1 MGIKIIIVGGS
12 VAGLS
17 LANMLEK
24 FDIDYTILEAYSQ
37 IAPQVGA
44 SIGLL
49 PNGLR
54 ILDQLGCYERL
65 REAAGNYYH
74 RVVFRDAKGKPIS
87 SSPGPTISERMEKH
101 AGYASLWVDRQM
113 LLQILYDNLK
123 QKDRVLTN
131 RRVVHV
137 ETSSTGVVV
146 KTEDGST
153 YAGDILVGGDGVHS
167 KVRQEMWRIASVS
180 DPTAFPPEERSIVQS
195 SMKCIFGISKQ
206 PANFPPGAT
215 QQSSFFRGHLYLVIS
230 APGGRVY
237 WFLFHEL
244 DGTKHG
250 KDIPKFSKDDELLLA
265 TRYRDDHIT
274 EDMTFGD
281 LYDNRIKSTLVPLE
295 EHVFRRWHFQRI
307 LIIGDA
313 ATKVLRPIHHENMYF
328 VVETRADNVFQ
339 VHPIA
344 AQGGNGAIEAAAN
357 LVNAL
362 TRSEIPS
369 SPDLQLEF
377 IEKAL
382 GEVCTIRYERA
393 SSMMKKGRRD
403 GSFLCQQPPFSGI
416 LIHYVLPWLGDDL
429 FFKEVLKQSL
439 AGPRIEKLP
448 APERPHTT
456 PYNDELPQASAGSSW
471 FGWTTGTLA
480 VVTLGMVVHLA
491 QSTGRLAWM
500 ARSR

>member
-123 QKDRVLTN
+123 QKVKVLTN
-131 RRVVHV
+131 KRVVHV

-265 TRYRDDHIT
+265 TQYRDDHIT

-313 ATKVLRPIHHENMYF
+313 ATKV
-328 VVETRADNVFQ
+328 
-339 VHPIA
+339 HPIA

-362 TRSEIPS
+362 TRTEIPS
-369 SPDLQLEF
+369 SPELQLEF

-382 GEVCTIRYERA
+382 GEVCAIRYERA

-403 GSFLCQQPPFSGI
+403 GSFLCQQPPFSGF

-448 APERPHTT
+448 APERPHAT
-456 PYNDELPQASAGSSW
+456 PYNDELPQTSAGSSW
-471 FGWTTGTLA
+471 FGWTTGTLT
-480 VVTLGMVVHLA
+480 VVTLGVALTLA
-491 QSTGRLAWM
+491 QNAGRLAWV
-500 ARSR
+500 AKSR

>member
-87 SSPGPTISERMEKH
+87 SNPGPTISERMEKQ
-101 AGYASLWVDRQM
+101 QM

-123 QKDRVLTN
+123 QKDKVLTN
-131 RRVVHV
+131 KRVVHV

-146 KTEDGST
+146 RTEDGST
-153 YAGDILVGGDGVHS
+153 YTGDILVGGDGVHS

-244 DGTKHG
+244 EGTKHG

-265 TRYRDDHIT
+265 TQHRDDHIT

-313 ATKVLRPIHHENMYF
+313 ATKV
-328 VVETRADNVFQ
+328 
-339 VHPIA
+339 HPIA

-362 TRSEIPS
+362 TRTEIPS
-369 SPDLQLEF
+369 SPELQLEF

-382 GEVCTIRYERA
+382 GEVCAIRYERA

-416 LIHYVLPWLGDDL
+416 LIDYVLPWLGDDL

-448 APERPHTT
+448 APERPHAT
-456 PYNDELPQASAGSSW
+456 PYNDELPQTSAGSSW

>member
-24 FDIDYTILEAYSQ
+24 FDIDYMILEAYSL

-123 QKDRVLTN
+123 QKDKVLTN
-131 RRVVHV
+131 KRVVHV

-250 KDIPKFSKDDELLLA
+250 KDIPKFSKDDELLL
-265 TRYRDDHIT
+265 TTQYRDDHIT

-313 ATKVLRPIHHENMYF
+313 ATKV
-328 VVETRADNVFQ
+328 
-339 VHPIA
+339 HPIA

-382 GEVCTIRYERA
+382 A
-393 SSMMKKGRRD
+393 SVFRNSHSLRFALAR
-403 GSFLCQQPPFSGI
+403 
-416 LIHYVLPWLGDDL
+416 DDL

-456 PYNDELPQASAGSSW
+456 PYNDELPQASVGSSW

>member
-37 IAPQVGA
+37 IAPQIGA

-87 SSPGPTISERMEKH
+87 SNPGPTISERMEKH

-123 QKDRVLTN
+123 QKDKVLTN
-131 RRVVHV
+131 KRVVHV

-180 DPTAFPPEERSIVQS
+180 DPTAFPPEERS
-195 SMKCIFGISKQ
+195 K
-206 PANFPPGAT
+206 
-215 QQSSFFRGHLYLVIS
+215 
-230 APGGRVY
+230 
-237 WFLFHEL
+237 
-244 DGTKHG
+244 
-250 KDIPKFSKDDELLLA
+250 
-265 TRYRDDHIT
+265 
-274 EDMTFGD
+274 DMTFGD

-313 ATKVLRPIHHENMYF
+313 ATKV
-328 VVETRADNVFQ
+328 
-339 VHPIA
+339 HPIA

-362 TRSEIPS
+362 TRTEIPS
-369 SPDLQLEF
+369 SPKLQLEF

-382 GEVCTIRYERA
+382 GEVCAIRYERA

-448 APERPHTT
+448 APERPHTK

-480 VVTLGMVVHLA
+480 VVTLGMVVHLT

>member
-87 SSPGPTISERMEKH
+87 SNPGPAISERMEKH

-123 QKDRVLTN
+123 QKDKVLTN
-131 RRVVHV
+131 KRVVHV
-137 ETSSTGVVV
+137 ETNSTGVVV

-153 YAGDILVGGDGVHS
+153 YAGDVVVGGDGVHS

-180 DPTAFPPEERSIVQS
+180 DPTAFPPEERS
-195 SMKCIFGISKQ
+195 
-206 PANFPPGAT
+206 N
-215 QQSSFFRGHLYLVIS
+215 
-230 APGGRVY
+230 
-237 WFLFHEL
+237 
-244 DGTKHG
+244 
-250 KDIPKFSKDDELLLA
+250 IPKFSKDDELLLA
-265 TRYRDDHIT
+265 TQYRGDHIT

-295 EHVFRRWHFQRI
+295 EHVFRRWHYQRI

-313 ATKVLRPIHHENMYF
+313 ATKVLRPIHHDHIYF

-362 TRSEIPS
+362 TRTEIPS
-369 SPDLQLEF
+369 SPELQLEF

-382 GEVCTIRYERA
+382 GEVCAIRYERA

-480 VVTLGMVVHLA
+480 VVTLGVVVHLA

>member
-87 SSPGPTISERMEKH
+87 SNSGPTISERMEKH

-123 QKDRVLTN
+123 QKDKVLTN
-131 RRVVHV
+131 KRVVHV
-137 ETSSTGVVV
+137 KTSSTGVEV

-244 DGTKHG
+244 YGTKHG

-265 TRYRDDHIT
+265 TQYRGDHIT

-295 EHVFRRWHFQRI
+295 EHVFRRWHYQRI

-313 ATKVLRPIHHENMYF
+313 ATK
-328 VVETRADNVFQ
+328 

-362 TRSEIPS
+362 TRTEIPS
-369 SPDLQLEF
+369 SPELQLEF

-382 GEVCTIRYERA
+382 GEVCAIRYERA

-456 PYNDELPQASAGSSW
+456 PYNDELPQTSAGSFW

-480 VVTLGMVVHLA
+480 VVTLA
-491 QSTGRLAWM
+491 SPSTKLVLLV
-500 ARSR
+500 

>member
-17 LANMLEK
+17 LANMLER
-24 FDIDYTILEAYSQ
+24 FDIDYTILEAYSE

-74 RVVFRDAKGKPIS
+74 RVTFRDANGKPIS
-87 SSPGPTISERMEKH
+87 STPGPTMSERMEKH

-123 QKDRVLTN
+123 QKDKVLTN
-131 RRVVHV
+131 KRVVHV
-137 ETSSTGVVV
+137 ETSSTGVVIT
-146 KTEDGST
+146 TEDGST
-153 YAGDILVGGDGVHS
+153 HTGDILVGGDGVHS
-167 KVRQEMWRIASVS
+167 KVREEMWRIASVS
-180 DPTAFPPEERSIVQS
+180 DPIAFPQEERSIAQS
-195 SMKCIFGISKQ
+195 SMKCIFGISRQ
-206 PANFPPGAT
+206 PVNFPPGAT
-215 QQSSFFRGHLYLVIS
+215 QQSTFFRGHLYLVIS
-230 APGGRVY
+230 APGNRVY

-244 DGTKHG
+244 GETKFG
-250 KDIPKFSKDDELLLA
+250 KDIPKFSKEDELLLS
-265 TRYRDDHIT
+265 TQHREDHIT
-274 EDMTFGD
+274 EELTFGD

-313 ATKVLRPIHHENMYF
+313 ATKV
-328 VVETRADNVFQ
+328 
-339 VHPIA
+339 HPIS

-362 TRSEIPS
+362 TRNEIPT

-382 GEVCTIRYERA
+382 SEVCAIRYERA

-403 GSFLCQQPPFSGI
+403 GAFLCQQPPFSGLI
-416 LIHYVLPWLGDDL
+416 IHYVLPWLGDDL
-429 FFKEVLKQSL
+429 FFREVLKQSL
-439 AGPRIEKLP
+439 AGPHIEKLP

-456 PYNDELPQASAGSSW
+456 PYNDELPPISSRYCL
-471 FGWTTGTLA
+471 FGWTTGTLL
-480 VVTLGMVVHLA
+480 VVTLGMSLYLA
-491 QSTGRLAWM
+491 QSAGRLVWVAK
-500 ARSR
+500 SR

>member
-74 RVVFRDAKGKPIS
+74 RVVFRDAMGKPIS
-87 SSPGPTISERMEKH
+87 SNLGPTISEKMEKQ
-101 AGYASLWVDRQM
+101 QM
-113 LLQILYDNLK
+113 LLQILYDNLR
-123 QKDRVLTN
+123 QKDKVLTN
-131 RRVVHV
+131 KRVVHV

-146 KTEDGST
+146 TTKDGTT
-153 YAGDILVGGDGVHS
+153 YTGDILVGGDGVHS
-167 KVRQEMWRIASVS
+167 KVREEMWRIASVS
-180 DPTAFPPEERSIVQS
+180 DPNAFPPEERSIVQS

-244 DGTKHG
+244 EGTKHG

-265 TRYRDDHIT
+265 TQYRDDHIT

-313 ATKVLRPIHHENMYF
+313 ATKV
-328 VVETRADNVFQ
+328 
-339 VHPIA
+339 HPIA

-357 LVNAL
+357 FVNAL

-377 IEKAL
+377 IEKPL
-382 GEVCTIRYERA
+382 GEVCAIRYERA

-448 APERPHTT
+448 VPERPHAT
-456 PYNDELPQASAGSSW
+456 PYNDELPQTSAGSSW
-471 FGWTTGTLA
+471 SGWTMGTLT
-480 VVTLGMVVHLA
+480 VVTLGVALA
-491 QSTGRLAWM
+491 FAQNAGRLSLVAK
-500 ARSR
+500 SR

>member
-24 FDIDYTILEAYSQ
+24 FDIDYTILEAYPE

-44 SIGLL
+44 SIGLIA
-49 PNGLR
+49 NGLR

-87 SSPGPTISERMEKH
+87 SNPGPTISERMEKH
-101 AGYASLWVDRQM
+101 TGYASLWVDRQM
-113 LLQILYDNLK
+113 LLQILYENLK
-123 QKDRVLTN
+123 QKDKVLTN
-131 RRVVHV
+131 KRIIHV
-137 ETSSTGVVV
+137 ETSSTGVTVT
-146 KTEDGST
+146 TEDGTT
-153 YAGDILVGGDGVHS
+153 YTGDILVGGDGVHS
-167 KVRQEMWRIASVS
+167 KVQQEMWRIASVS

-215 QQSSFFRGHLYLVIS
+215 QQSSFFQGHLYLVIS

-244 DGTKHG
+244 EGTKHG
-250 KDIPKFSKDDELLLA
+250 KDILKFSKDDELLLA
-265 TRYRDDHIT
+265 TQYRDDHIT

-281 LYDNRIKSTLVPLE
+281 LYDSRIKSTLVPLE

-313 ATKVLRPIHHENMYF
+313 ATKV
-328 VVETRADNVFQ
+328 
-339 VHPIA
+339 HPIA

-362 TRSEIPS
+362 TRTEIPS

-382 GEVCTIRYERA
+382 SEVCAIRYERA

-403 GSFLCQQPPFSGI
+403 GSFLCQQPPFSG
-416 LIHYVLPWLGDDL
+416 LFIHHVLPWLGDDI

-448 APERPHTT
+448 APERPHAT
-456 PYNDELPQASAGSSW
+456 PYNDELPQTSAGSSW

-491 QSTGRLAWM
+491 QSTGRLAWV

>member
-87 SSPGPTISERMEKH
+87 SNPGPTISERMEKH

-123 QKDRVLTN
+123 QKDKVLTN
-131 RRVVHV
+131 KRVVHV

-206 PANFPPGAT
+206 PTNFPTGAT

-265 TRYRDDHIT
+265 TQYRDDHIT

-313 ATKVLRPIHHENMYF
+313 ATKV
-328 VVETRADNVFQ
+328 
-339 VHPIA
+339 HPIA

-362 TRSEIPS
+362 TRSEFPS
-369 SPDLQLEF
+369 SPDLKLEF

-382 GEVCTIRYERA
+382 GEVCAIRYERA

-403 GSFLCQQPPFSGI
+403 GSFLCQQPPFSGF

-448 APERPHTT
+448 APERPHAT
-456 PYNDELPQASAGSSW
+456 PYNDELPQTSAGSSW
-471 FGWTTGTLA
+471 FGWTTGTLT
-480 VVTLGMVVHLA
+480 VVTLGVALALA
-491 QSTGRLAWM
+491 QNAGRLAWV
-500 ARSR
+500 AKSR